1 MSVWTVTISSV
12 TMSSV
17 TMSSVTSPGAAGSVS
32 LSAPADDRRFGPI
45 VVLDTSILKW
55 LE

>member
-17 TMSSVTSPGAAGSVS
+17 TSPGAAVPVS
-32 LSAPADDRRFGPI
+32 LSAPADDRRFGSI
-45 VVLDTSILKW
+45 VALDTSNLKMA
-55 LE
+55 